1 SILVLGPFA
10 GVLTNVVAG
19 IMTPIAQTFRK
30 RDEPQNGRVSVL
42 RRTLFN
48 IGMFA
53 VATASAGGIF
63 ILLGGKV
70 GSPDQISNLIP
81 LIAAVAASEIINI
94 LILIVV
100 IVLQTGP
107 KPYEIWKRDF
117 QWGVPIGIIG
127 GVIGGGGLA
136 LAYHLFDY
144 IGVLVFYLPVLTTGF
159 SFSFYVNN
167 MKGYVNRL
175 EEMNRTLDEINLG
188 LLETLG
194 AVIDAYD
201 VYTYGH
207 STQVSVYADALS
219 QKLGLPDKERDDL
232 RKAALVHDIG
242 KIGVNDRIISKPGPL
257 TKEESRIIKRHTL
270 IGAEIVSQMNGFQE
284 LIPLIRHHHE
294 RWDGWGYPDGLKA
307 EQIPLGARILA
318 VADSLEAMCSDRPY
332 RPTMKFSNAITEIQQ
347 CSGSQFDPRVVDA
360 LSELIKEKDPSF
372 FINSA
377 TIVDRALV
385 ADHVGSLF
393 KGTRYLK
400 KGMLTTPRRA

>member
-1 SILVLGPFA
+1 MKSSLENHSRWVQYYTLSVSVLGVGVILLSLMQLPGMWKGVLFFSGMAAVAEFFSVELFRSSRGNRVSVAGIIAIASILVLGPFA

-63 ILLGGKV
+63 VLLGGKV
-70 GSPDQISNLIP
+70 GSPDEISNLIP

-94 LILIVV
+94 LILMVV
-100 IVLQTGP
+100 IVLQTGQ

-167 MKGYVNRL
+167 MKGYVNKL

-219 QKLGLPDKERDDL
+219 QKLGLPDKE
-232 RKAALVHDIG
+232 
-242 KIGVNDRIISKPGPL
+242 
-257 TKEESRIIKRHTL
+257 
-270 IGAEIVSQMNGFQE
+270 
-284 LIPLIRHHHE
+284 
-294 RWDGWGYPDGLKA
+294 
-307 EQIPLGARILA
+307 
-318 VADSLEAMCSDRPY
+318 
-332 RPTMKFSNAITEIQQ
+332 
-347 CSGSQFDPRVVDA
+347 
-360 LSELIKEKDPSF
+360 
-372 FINSA
+372 
-377 TIVDRALV
+377 
-385 ADHVGSLF
+385 
-393 KGTRYLK
+393 
-400 KGMLTTPRRA
+400 